1 MIDILMK
8 LTSKFGVSGN
18 EEDIRNCIR
27 EEIKDY
33 VDDIIIDPLGNLIA
47 IKKGKGKKIM
57 LAAHMDEIGIIV
69 THIDDKGFLRFS
81 NLGGIDVYS
90 IIGNRVRFQNGI
102 IGIIHFEEK
111 LEDIRDLD
119 LHYMYID
126 IGVDSRE
133 EALKHVNVGSAA
145 AFYSDTIVQGDSIM
159 SKSLDNRSG
168 CAVLVDI
175 IKRRKNTKNEI
186 YYTFTV
192 QEELGLRG
200 AKTAAYN
207 VMPDMAISVDVTGTG
222 DTPESY
228 IFDVKLGHGP
238 AIKIKDWAVICHPVV
253 KKLLIDS
260 AKKENIP
267 YQLEILEYGSTDI
280 GTIHVTAGGIPSG
293 GISIPCRYI
302 HSYAEQIRISDM
314 KNAANLLYSFI

>member
-1 MIDILMK
+1 
-8 LTSKFGVSGN
+8 
-18 EEDIRNCIR
+18 
-27 EEIKDY
+27 
-33 VDDIIIDPLGNLIA
+33 
-47 IKKGKGKKIM
+47 
-57 LAAHMDEIGIIV
+57 
-69 THIDDKGFLRFS
+69 
-81 NLGGIDVYS
+81 
-90 IIGNRVRFQNGI
+90 
-102 IGIIHFEEK
+102 
-111 LEDIRDLD
+111 
-119 LHYMYID
+119 MYID
-126 IGVDSRE
+126 IGVDSRD

-253 KKLLIDS
+253 KKALNRFS
-260 AKKENIP
+260 KERKYTLSIRNSRIW
-267 YQLEILEYGSTDI
+267 EY
-280 GTIHVTAGGIPSG
+280 
-293 GISIPCRYI
+293 
-302 HSYAEQIRISDM
+302 
-314 KNAANLLYSFI
+314 